1 MKYLKT
7 YENLIIDNF
16 FKKKIKQ
23 QINDILNNYIK
34 ISELDVNINHLN
46 IDRLITLKNDDNS
59 IIIASNTIR
68 VTNFE
73 TDYENYMKISDEVY
87 NNIVNSLKS
96 YKFQKN
102 YVERGYIKDL
112 INIYKKNID
121 FINEDIL
128 KEYRHIRR

>member
-73 TDYENYMKISDEVY
+73 TDFENYMKISDEVY